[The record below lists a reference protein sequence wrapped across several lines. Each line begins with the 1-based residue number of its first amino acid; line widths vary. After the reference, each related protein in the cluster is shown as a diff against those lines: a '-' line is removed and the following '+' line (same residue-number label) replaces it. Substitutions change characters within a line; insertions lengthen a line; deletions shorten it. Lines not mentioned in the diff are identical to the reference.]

1 MEQSL
6 VLLKPD
12 AIQRQLMGTILARIE
27 SRGLKIIGLKFM
39 KMNKEL
45 AAKHYQAHI
54 NKPFYE
60 GLVSFITSSPLLCI
74 AVEGANAIALIRNT
88 MGSTNPVDSEPGTIR
103 GDLAMNIG
111 RNLIH
116 GSDSVEE
123 GKREIDLFFSQDELI
138 SYSLANDNWITEP

>member
-103 GDLAMNIG
+103 GDLAMHIG

-116 GSDSVEE
+116 GSDSVEQ

>member
-27 SRGLKIIGLKFM
+27 SRGLQIIGLKFM

-103 GDLAMNIG
+103 GDLAMHIG